1 MSRGASAS
9 RVERVC
15 PVCERTTEARV
26 CPEHQTP
33 TVVPALW
40 AASTHRVPGV
50 GERIAERY
58 ELRAV
63 VGEGGMAVVF
73 RARDLRTH
81 QDVALKFM
89 RPPQRLLLRHV
100 KRFWR
105 EARALSEVRHPH
117 VIELSDFGVD
127 EASGLPFMAMAL
139 VEGESLSARVERA
152 PLDERTAARV
162 LAAVARALEAA
173 HARGFAHRDLKP
185 DNVMLASDG
194 RVVVLDFG
202 VALALRDTDERIT
215 APGAVVGT
223 PHYMSPEQAR
233 GGGVDA
239 RSDLYGLGCILYA
252 ALTGAPPFDGEDPR
266 RVMDLHLAMPPPPLP
281 TRLVDGAPP
290 SVPLLSLAA
299 ALLAKDPAARP
310 SGAVAVA
317 EVLEALARGE
327 VAAASRRLG
336 ESTAGGAARASAR
349 AAIAAL
355 PTGHAVPLEALVRPT
370 PSEGARPGASPRSSL
385 VRLPAA
391 DTAVAPREQD
401 APLDEPSVLRTAPT
415 AWALAGPGREE
426 PDTPVEPVTHLAVD
440 EHGPVGATRA
450 ALRSAVEA
458 RVVVGDVRSVD
469 EPRRTEV
476 RTAATSPEVAPTSP
490 QLPSTQVRA
499 VSLPEVRLAAEGL
512 EPATRPSVGGA
523 PGGVSRTFVAVAALA
538 MLLVGIGVGWSMR
551 SAGAGESDTVGASP
565 RASEASPSAKAVSA
579 GASPS
584 ADVAPPS
591 VSASASPSADVV
603 SPSASASASPSASAS
618 AVGAVPSAIAPQ
630 PSASASPSA
639 SPGPPEA
646 PARTVER
653 RPRVERASSAP
664 SPAPSSEARAPV
676 SVRLSSTPPGARVL
690 RGSTALGVT
699 PLDVRVEGEV
709 SLRIVLDGYAERTV
723 VLRAGD
729 GERAVTLVPLF

>member
-1 MSRGASAS
+1 
-9 RVERVC
+9 
-15 PVCERTTEARV
+15 
-26 CPEHQTP
+26 
-33 TVVPALW
+33 
-40 AASTHRVPGV
+40 VPGV
-50 GERIAERY
+50 GERIADRY
-58 ELRAV
+58 ELRTV
-63 VGEGGMAVVF
+63 LGEGGMAVVF
-73 RARDLRTH
+73 RARDLRTQ

-117 VIELSDFGVD
+117 VIELIDFGVD

-139 VEGESLSARVERA
+139 VEGQALSELVLQA
-152 PLDERTAARV
+152 PLDERSAAK
-162 LAAVARALEAA
+162 LLSAVARALEAA

-185 DNVMLASDG
+185 DNVMLGADG

-202 VALALRDTDERIT
+202 VALALSDTDERIT

-252 ALTGAPPFDGEDPR
+252 TLTGAPPFAGDDPR

-290 SVPLLSLAA
+290 TVALLSLAA
-299 ALLAKDPAARP
+299 ALLAKDPEARP
-310 SGAVAVA
+310 ASAGAVGD
-317 EVLEALARGE
+317 VLEALSRGE
-327 VAAASRRLG
+327 AAAALRRLS
-336 ESTAGGAARASAR
+336 ESTAGVLARANAR

-370 PSEGARPGASPRSSL
+370 PGDGRLGLDVGRPGTPL
-385 VRLPAA
+385 GRLPAA

-415 AWALAGPGREE
+415 AWALERPGRDE
-426 PDTPVEPVTHLAVD
+426 PETPVDPVTHVALD
-440 EHGPVGATRA
+440 EHAALGATRA

-458 RVVVGDVRSVD
+458 RVVVGPAPSVD

-476 RTAATSPEVAPTSP
+476 RTAATSPEAPATSP
-490 QLPSTQVRA
+490 HLHATLMRTTSSR
-499 VSLPEVRLAAEGL
+499 EVRVVADGV
-512 EPATRPSVGGA
+512 EPATRPSAGA
-523 PGGVSRTFVAVAALA
+523 VAVGVSRTFVAVAALS
-538 MLLVGIGVGWSMR
+538 MLAVGIGVGWSMR
-551 SAGAGESDTVGASP
+551 SVGTPELEQAHDRPPPSPGAT
-565 RASEASPSAKAVSA
+565 VSA
-579 GASPS
+579 PAAASGP
-584 ADVAPPS
+584 AVVATTSSSGSLAGVTAAPQPAPEPVIVPS
-591 VSASASPSADVV
+591 VSPSPSSAAV
-603 SPSASASASPSASAS
+603 SPARPGGPRARPTERPSA
-618 AVGAVPSAIAPQ
+618 
-630 PSASASPSA
+630 
-639 SPGPPEA
+639 
-646 PARTVER
+646 
-653 RPRVERASSAP
+653 AP
-664 SPAPSSEARAPV
+664 SVAPTLGSSVV
-676 SVRLSSTPPGARVL
+676 SVRLSSTPAGARVL
-690 RGSTALGVT
+690 RGAAALGVT

-709 SLRIVLDGYAERTV
+709 SLRVVLDGYAERTV

>member
-1 MSRGASAS
+1 
-9 RVERVC
+9 
-15 PVCERTTEARV
+15 VCERTTEARL

-63 VGEGGMAVVF
+63 LGEGGMAVVF

-105 EARALSEVRHPH
+105 EARALSEVRHPN
-117 VIELSDFGVD
+117 VIELIDFGVD

-139 VEGESLSARVERA
+139 VEGQALSERVLRA
-152 PLDERTAARV
+152 PLDERSAAK
-162 LAAVARALEAA
+162 LLSAVARALEAA
-173 HARGFAHRDLKP
+173 HTRGFAHRDLKP
-185 DNVMLASDG
+185 DNVMLGADG

-202 VALALRDTDERIT
+202 VALALSDTDERIT

-252 ALTGAPPFDGEDPR
+252 TLTGAPPFDSDDPR

-290 SVPLLSLAA
+290 TVALLSLAA
-299 ALLAKDPAARP
+299 ALLAKDPEARP
-310 SGAVAVA
+310 ASAGAVG

-327 VAAASRRLG
+327 PSAALRRLS
-336 ESTAGGAARASAR
+336 EATAGVMARANAR

-370 PSEGARPGASPRSSL
+370 PSDGRVGPDVGRGPGTPL
-385 VRLPAA
+385 GRLPAA

-401 APLDEPSVLRTAPT
+401 APLDEPSVMRTAPT
-415 AWALAGPGREE
+415 AWALERPGRDE
-426 PDTPVEPVTHLAVD
+426 PDTPVDPVTHVAL
-440 EHGPVGATRA
+440 EHHAASGATRA

-458 RVVVGDVRSVD
+458 RVVVGHTPSVD
-469 EPRRTEV
+469 EPPRTEV
-476 RTAATSPEVAPTSP
+476 QTEVQKGATAPDVLATRLRATNVAEPR
-490 QLPSTQVRA
+490 LVAEA
-499 VSLPEVRLAAEGL
+499 VEL
-512 EPATRPSVGGA
+512 ATRPSAGA
-523 PGGVSRTFVAVAALA
+523 VTVGVSRAYVAAAALA
-538 MLLVGIGVGWSMR
+538 MLVVGIGVGWSMR
-551 SAGAGESDTVGASP
+551 TVGAPEHERAYDPPLPSP
-565 RASEASPSAKAVSA
+565 RATVSA
-579 GASPS
+579 PATASGPAVVVSTS
-584 ADVAPPS
+584 ASGSLAGSTAAPVPVSVPAPVPVSVPS
-591 VSASASPSADVV
+591 VSPSPSSTPV
-603 SPSASASASPSASAS
+603 SPPARPGGQRPRVSERPSP
-618 AVGAVPSAIAPQ
+618 VPSA
-630 PSASASPSA
+630 PSTLGS
-639 SPGPPEA
+639 
-646 PARTVER
+646 
-653 RPRVERASSAP
+653 RV
-664 SPAPSSEARAPV
+664 V
-676 SVRLSSTPPGARVL
+676 SVRLSSTPAGARVL
-690 RGSTALGVT
+690 RGVTTLGVT

-709 SLRIVLDGYAERTV
+709 SLRVVLDGYAERTV

>member
-1 MSRGASAS
+1 
-9 RVERVC
+9 
-15 PVCERTTEARV
+15 VCERTTEARL

-40 AASTHRVPGV
+40 AGGTHRVPGV
-50 GERIAERY
+50 GERIADRY

-63 VGEGGMAVVF
+63 LGEGGMAVVF
-73 RARDLRTH
+73 RARDLRAH

-117 VIELSDFGVD
+117 VIELFDFGVD

-139 VEGESLSARVERA
+139 VEGQSLTERVLEA
-152 PLDERTAARV
+152 PLDERGAARV
-162 LAAVARALEAA
+162 LAAVARALDAA

-185 DNVMLASDG
+185 DNVMLGADG

-252 ALTGAPPFDGEDPR
+252 TLTGRPPFEGDDPR
-266 RVMDLHLAMPPPPLP
+266 HVMDLHLATPPPPLP
-281 TRLVDGAPP
+281 TRLVDGATP
-290 SVPLLSLAA
+290 SVTLLSLAA

-310 SGAVAVA
+310 SSAGAVA
-317 EVLEALARGE
+317 EVLEALSRGE
-327 VAAASRRLG
+327 LAAAQRRLS
-336 ESTAGGAARASAR
+336 ESTAGGSARASAR

-370 PSEGARPGASPRSSL
+370 PSEGSRLGPEVRAGATPL
-385 VRLPAA
+385 LDRLPAA

-401 APLDEPSVLRTAPT
+401 APLDEPSVMRTAPT
-415 AWALAGPGREE
+415 AWALERPGRPE
-426 PDTPVEPVTHLAVD
+426 PDTPVDPVT
-440 EHGPVGATRA
+440 PVALDDHAALGATRA

-458 RVVVGDVRSVD
+458 RVVVGDARSVD
-469 EPRRTEV
+469 DPRRTEV
-476 RTAATSPEVAPTSP
+476 RTAATSPEGLATSP
-490 QLPSTQVRA
+490 HVHATAVRTT
-499 VSLPEVRLAAEGL
+499 SPPEARMATRGAEL
-512 EPATRPSVGGA
+512 ATRPSASAVA
-523 PGGVSRTFVAVAALA
+523 VGVSRTFVVVAALS
-538 MLLVGIGVGWSMR
+538 MLAVGIGVGWSMR
-551 SAGAGESDTVGASP
+551 SVSEPELERAHGSPPPSP
-565 RASEASPSAKAVSA
+565 RASVSA
-579 GASPS
+579 PTSASGPG
-584 ADVAPPS
+584 
-591 VSASASPSADVV
+591 VSASTSASGSPAGSTAAPVPASVHLPSSAATSPSPSSAAV
-603 SPSASASASPSASAS
+603 SPPARPGGQRARAFERSTLVPSPS
-618 AVGAVPSAIAPQ
+618 PT
-630 PSASASPSA
+630 
-639 SPGPPEA
+639 
-646 PARTVER
+646 PAG
-653 RPRVERASSAP
+653 RA
-664 SPAPSSEARAPV
+664 V
-676 SVRLSSTPPGARVL
+676 SVRLSSTPAGARVL
-690 RGSTALGVT
+690 RGASTLGVT
-699 PLDVRVEGEV
+699 PLDVSLDAEV
-709 SLRIVLDGYAERTV
+709 SLRVVLDGYAERTV

>member
-15 PVCERTTEARV
+15 PVCERTTEARL

-40 AASTHRVPGV
+40 AGGTHRVPGV

-63 VGEGGMAVVF
+63 LGEGGMAVVF
-73 RARDLRTH
+73 RARDLRAH

-89 RPPQRLLLRHV
+89 RPAQRLLLRHV

-117 VIELSDFGVD
+117 VIELFDFGVD

-139 VEGESLSARVERA
+139 VEGQALTERVLEA
-152 PLDERTAARV
+152 PLDERGAARV
-162 LAAVARALEAA
+162 LAAVARALDAA

-185 DNVMLASDG
+185 DNVMLATDG

-252 ALTGAPPFDGEDPR
+252 TLTGRPPFEGDDPR
-266 RVMDLHLAMPPPPLP
+266 HVMDLHLATPPPPLP

-290 SVPLLSLAA
+290 SVTLLSLAA
-299 ALLAKDPAARP
+299 TLLAKDPAARP
-310 SGAVAVA
+310 SSAGAVA

-327 VAAASRRLG
+327 LAAAQRRLS
-336 ESTAGGAARASAR
+336 ESTAGGSARASAR

-370 PSEGARPGASPRSSL
+370 PSEGSRLGPEVRSGPAPL
-385 VRLPAA
+385 LGRLPAA

-401 APLDEPSVLRTAPT
+401 APLDEPSVMRTAPT
-415 AWALAGPGREE
+415 AWALERPGGAE
-426 PDTPVEPVTHLAVD
+426 PDTPVEPVTHLALD
-440 EHGPVGATRA
+440 DRAALGATRA

-476 RTAATSPEVAPTSP
+476 RTAATSPEAPAPATMLRTTSP
-490 QLPSTQVRA
+490 REARSATDGA
-499 VSLPEVRLAAEGL
+499 
-512 EPATRPSVGGA
+512 EPATRRSAGA
-523 PGGVSRTFVAVAALA
+523 VAVGVSRSFVVVAALS
-538 MLLVGIGVGWSMR
+538 MLAVGIGVGWSMR
-551 SAGAGESDTVGASP
+551 SVGEPEVERALSSPVELPPPSP
-565 RASEASPSAKAVSA
+565 RATVSAPATPSGPAVGVPTSPSGSPA
-579 GASPS
+579 GSMARTTAGSTVASSPESVPS
-584 ADVAPPS
+584 AA
-591 VSASASPSADVV
+591 
-603 SPSASASASPSASAS
+603 PSASSAAVSP
-618 AVGAVPSAIAPQ
+618 GARPGAQRARSTERPTERPSPV
-630 PSASASPSA
+630 PSA
-639 SPGPPEA
+639 SPTLG
-646 PARTVER
+646 
-653 RPRVERASSAP
+653 SSV
-664 SPAPSSEARAPV
+664 V
-676 SVRLSSTPPGARVL
+676 SVRLSSTPSGARVL
-690 RGSTALGVT
+690 RGATTLGVT

-709 SLRIVLDGYAERTV
+709 SLRVVLDGYAERTV